1 MRWSYY
7 IGSLFKFPI
16 RVHISLLIFLA
27 IVLFTGG
34 GVYGLVIMIAV
45 FASVILHELG
55 HALVARSRGMKIVD
69 ISLYPFGGMAR
80 MASAPKTTRDE
91 ILMAAAGPAVSLV
104 LAVAIGVPAWLTG
117 NYTLWLLAQINLLL
131 GAFNLLPALPMDG
144 GRIFR
149 AFLARKMG
157 FYRAT
162 TVAARVA
169 RWLALALAAVGLF
182 YSGWFLVLAAFLL
195 FMAFAEEG
203 AARARQYM
211 GDPGYQDTPQQ
222 TRPAFDPFRR
232 FAESAGFRV
241 PGSDWEVLDPDQP
254 APPQESRRVYQDEK
268 GNRIVVDWRDGPQ

>member
-7 IGSLFKFPI
+7 MGSIFGFPI

-34 GVYGLVIMIAV
+34 GVYGLVVTIAV
-45 FASVILHELG
+45 FISVILHELG
-55 HALVARSRGMKIVD
+55 HALAARSLGMKIMD

-80 MASAPKTTRDE
+80 MTSAPKTTRDE
-91 ILMAAAGPAVSLV
+91 ILMAAAGPAVSLI
-104 LAVAIGVPAWLTG
+104 LAVAIGVAAWLTG
-117 NYTLWLLAQINLLL
+117 NYTLWLLAKINLML

-144 GRIFR
+144 GRILR
-149 AFLARKMG
+149 AYLARKMG

-169 RWLALALAAVGLF
+169 RWLAMALAVFGVI

-195 FMAFAEEG
+195 FLAFAEEG
-203 AARARQYM
+203 AARARQYL
-211 GDPGYQDTPQQ
+211 GDPGYQDAPRH
-222 TRPAFDPFRR
+222 TRPVLDPFRR

-241 PGSDWEVLDPDQP
+241 PGTDWEILDPDQP
-254 APPQESRRVYQDEK
+254 APPQGTRRVYKDKNGNHIRVEWQD
-268 GNRIVVDWRDGPQ
+268 DP

>member
-7 IGSLFKFPI
+7 LGSLFGFPI

-34 GVYGLVIMIAV
+34 GVYGLVLMIAV

-80 MASAPKTTRDE
+80 MATAPRTTRDE
-91 ILMAAAGPAVSLV
+91 ILMAAAGPAVSLL
-104 LAVAIGVPAWLTG
+104 LAAAFGVPAFFTG
-117 NYTLWLLAQINLLL
+117 NYTLGLLARINLLL

-149 AFLARKMG
+149 AFLARKLG

-162 TVAARVA
+162 TIAARVA
-169 RWLALALAAVGLF
+169 RWLALGLAIFGVF

-211 GDPGYQDTPQQ
+211 GDPGYQDAPQQ
-222 TRPAFDPFRR
+222 ARPVFDPFRR

-241 PGSDWEVLDPDQP
+241 PGSDWEVLGPDES
-254 APPQESRRVYQDEK
+254 APQQGSRRVYQDK
-268 GNRIVVDWRDGPQ
+268 HGNRIVVEWRDGP

>member
-7 IGSLFKFPI
+7 IGSLFGFPI

-27 IVLFTGG
+27 IVLLTGG
-34 GVYGLVIMIAV
+34 GVYGLVLMIAV

-80 MASAPKTTRDE
+80 MATAPRTTRDE
-91 ILMAAAGPAVSLV
+91 IFMAAAGPAVSLL
-104 LAVAIGVPAWLTG
+104 LAAAFGVPAFFTG
-117 NYTLWLLAQINLLL
+117 NYTLGLLARINLLL

-149 AFLARKMG
+149 AFLARKLG

-162 TVAARVA
+162 TIAARVA
-169 RWLALALAAVGLF
+169 RWLALALAVFGLF

-211 GDPGYQDTPQQ
+211 GDPGYSDTPPQ
-222 TRPAFDPFRR
+222 TRPVFDPFRR

-254 APPQESRRVYQDEK
+254 APSPGNRRVYEDK
-268 GNRIVVDWRDGPQ
+268 NGNRIVVEWRDGGP

>member
-7 IGSLFKFPI
+7 IGSLFGFPI
-16 RVHISLLIFLA
+16 RVHISLLIFLV
-27 IVLFTGG
+27 IVLLTGG
-34 GVYGLVIMIAV
+34 GVYGLVLMIAV
-45 FASVILHELG
+45 FASVVLHELG

-80 MASAPKTTRDE
+80 MSTPPRTTRDE

-104 LAVAIGVPAWLTG
+104 LAVIIGAVAWPTG
-117 NYTLWLLAQINLLL
+117 IRILWLLAQINLLL

-149 AFLARKMG
+149 AYLARKMG

-162 TVAARVA
+162 TLAARVA
-169 RWLALALAAVGLF
+169 RWLALGLAVAGLF
-182 YSGWFLVLAAFLL
+182 YSGWFLVLAAFLM

-203 AARARQYM
+203 AARAREYM
-211 GDPGYQDTPQQ
+211 GDPGYQDAPQQ
-222 TRPAFDPFRR
+222 ARPAFDPFRR

-241 PGSDWEVLDPDQP
+241 PGSDWEVLDPEEP
-254 APPQESRRVYQDEK
+254 SPPSGNRRVYRDK
-268 GNRIVVDWRDGPQ
+268 HGNRIVIDWRDGP